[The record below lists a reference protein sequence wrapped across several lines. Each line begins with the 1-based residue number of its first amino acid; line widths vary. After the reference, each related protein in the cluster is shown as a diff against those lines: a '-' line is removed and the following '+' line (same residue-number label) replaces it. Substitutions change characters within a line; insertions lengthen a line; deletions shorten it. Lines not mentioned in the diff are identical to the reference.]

1 MRIGILIGI
10 SEYEHYNNLPGCDND
25 IKAISEVLNTS
36 KEFDEIK
43 IFEKNVESS
52 KIKSELSK
60 LFEDWKSQDVE
71 ELFFYF
77 SGHGSFI
84 SNEFYY
90 ILSDFD
96 ENQKR
101 QTSLQNSEIDS
112 MIKSIKPKMVTKVID
127 ACQSGV
133 SYIKG
138 NTNIVE
144 KYYHKTADSFD
155 KCYFLHSS
163 MTSQYSYQNNELSD
177 FTKSF
182 LKAIDKSDKPSIRYK
197 DIIDYI
203 SDEFEKSTEQTPFFI
218 TQADHTE
225 RFLATSPELQKV
237 ISKYVKESNKET
249 DNSKDEE
256 VVVYNSYIEK
266 IKKDAEIYSNKD
278 EVETLLNEVK
288 DVIETTD
295 LQTELKELYCY
306 KNAFEHNLR
315 YLPKGTL
322 IARWLEDNPN
332 EYFAKADYDKI
343 PYQEEETRGN
353 PFGQSLASM
362 MRGNKIVT
370 KYRSDLKGFE
380 QQLDIPFKYATID
393 FVPLFPN
400 LKQHALLLTFIIS
413 KKDIKFFYA
422 FTEYNETDWTRKEII
437 KNFKWSSSDFLIKE
451 NKQIFEFIKKT
462 MLETENKLLSIVK
475 ERFENRK

>member
-1 MRIGILIGI
+1 MRKGILIGI
-10 SEYEHYNNLPGCDND
+10 SEYVNYNSLPGCDND
-25 IKAISEVLNTS
+25 IKAISEVLNSS
-36 KEFDEIK
+36 KEFDEVK
-43 IFEKNVESS
+43 IFSKNVESNIV
-52 KIKSELSK
+52 KAELSK
-60 LFEDWKSQDVE
+60 LFEEWKGQSIE

-84 SNEFYY
+84 NNEFYY

-101 QTSLQNSEIDS
+101 QTSLQNSEIDN

-163 MTSQYSYQNNELSD
+163 MTSQYSYQNDELSD

-182 LKAIDKSDKPSIRYK
+182 LKAINKTEKPSIRYK

-225 RFLATSPELQKV
+225 RFLDTSPELQKV
-237 ISKYVKESNKET
+237 ISKYIVESKNETETLKVEIPVKYTSFI
-249 DNSKDEE
+249 D
-256 VVVYNSYIEK
+256 K
-266 IKKDAEIYSNKD
+266 IKKEAEIYSTQD
-278 EVETLLNEVK
+278 DVSTLLNKAKEQISATELK
-288 DVIETTD
+288 S
-295 LQTELKELYCY
+295 ELKELYSY
-306 KNAFEHNLR
+306 KFSFEHNLR
-315 YLPKGTL
+315 YLPKAFL
-322 IARWLEDNPN
+322 IGKWLEENPN
-332 EYFAKADYDKI
+332 DFFAKPDYEKTS
-343 PYQEEETRGN
+343 YQEEETRANHFGN
-353 PFGQSLASM
+353 IASM
-362 MRGNKIVT
+362 LSGNKIVT
-370 KYRSDLKGFE
+370 KYRNDLIGFE
-380 QQLDIPFKYATID
+380 QSIDIPYKFATID

-400 LKQHALLLTFIIS
+400 LKQHALFLTFVIS

-422 FTEYNETDWTRKEII
+422 FTGYNETDWSRKEII
-437 KNFKWSSSDFLIKE
+437 CNFKWSSSEFLIKE
-451 NKQIFEFIKKT
+451 TNEILEFVTEK
-462 MLETENKLLSIVK
+462 MLETESKLVEIIK
-475 ERFENRK
+475 EKFESKK